1 MSEELEKMH
10 PRIYTNVSRQLS
22 PAPFGELEYRETA
35 PIILN
40 IIAKDLFKANI
51 TWSKVVSIFAVC
63 GGFAVDCVKQ
73 QHYDYLQFLVE
84 AMADIIEDDLSQWLR
99 FNDGWAGLLTHIKPS
114 QRQISFLGWLTIFVS
129 LSTFI
134 YFLINVFKLLG
145 CHVYSVVF

>member
-22 PAPFGELEYRETA
+22 PAPFGELEDRETA

-40 IIAKDLFKANI
+40 IIAKDLFKTNI

-73 QHYDYLQFLVE
+73 QHYDYLQFLIE
-84 AMADIIEDDLSQWLR
+84 AMAEIIEDDLSQWLKY
-99 FNDGWAGLLTHIKPS
+99 NDGWAGLLTHIKPTP
-114 QRQISFLGWLTIFVS
+114 RQFSVLGWLTIFV
-129 LSTFI
+129 TFFTCI
-134 YFLINVFKLLG
+134 YFVINVLKLLG